1 MSLANKNILLGISG
15 GIAAYKSAELVR
27 ELTRAHAQVRVVMTR
42 AAKEFI
48 TPLTF
53 QALSGYPVLSD
64 EFEQTESANGMD
76 HIELARWA
84 DAVLIAPASANTIA
98 KLTHGGADDLL
109 STICLA
115 TQAPVTLA
123 PAMNQ
128 AMWSNS
134 ATQDNVEIL
143 RKRGILFFGPAAG
156 QQACGDVGE
165 GRMFEP
171 HQLLLSLSN
180 LFNTGELTGINV
192 TVTAGPTQEPID
204 PVRFIS
210 NRSSGRMGYAI
221 AEAAHD
227 AGANVQLISGPVA
240 LQPPKEI
247 EYMPATTA
255 QDMFNI
261 VKNNIEDQQI
271 FISCAAVADYR
282 PVAKQPEKIKKLHDD
297 LSVEL
302 VRNPDIITEVAK
314 LPNKPFVVG
323 FAAETRELEK
333 YALQKLE
340 RKRLDMIAG
349 NDVSNSNIGFDSHE
363 NTLEVYWPGGH
374 CSLERDT
381 KTKIARRL
389 ISLIAERYASTYKR
403 SNVTILKK
411 SKRPKSKFSIVES
424 VKKFLYLTTQPQV
437 PQVWIYVPASMYLYK
452 FLLEKQ
458 CLFQPEFQ
466 FIFRTLV

>member
-15 GIAAYKSAELVR
+15 GIAAYKCAELVR
-27 ELTRAHAQVRVVMTR
+27 ELVRAQASVRVVMTR
-42 AAKEFI
+42 SAKEFI

-53 QALSGYPVLSD
+53 QALSGYPVLTD
-64 EFEQTESANGMD
+64 EFEQSEASNGMD

-98 KLTHGGADDLL
+98 KLTHGAADDLL
-109 STICLA
+109 STLCLA
-115 TQAPVTLA
+115 SKAPIAIA

-143 RKRGILFFGPAAG
+143 EKRGLLFFGPASG
-156 QQACGDVGE
+156 SQACGDIGE

-171 HQLLLSLSN
+171 QQLLLSLSN
-180 LFNTGELTGINV
+180 LFNTGELSGIKLM
-192 TVTAGPTQEPID
+192 VTAGPTQEPID

-210 NRSSGRMGYAI
+210 NRSSGKMGYAI

-227 AGANVQLISGPVA
+227 AGAKVQLISGPVA
-240 LQPPKEI
+240 IQPPKDI
-247 EYMPATTA
+247 DCIKVSTA
-255 QDMFNI
+255 EDMFKA
-261 VKNNIEDQQI
+261 VQTHVGEQHI

-282 PVAKQPEKIKKLHDD
+282 PVSKQPEKIKKLHDA
-297 LSVEL
+297 LSVEM
-302 VRNPDIITEVAK
+302 VKNPDILMEVAK
-314 LPNKPFVVG
+314 LDNKPFVVG

-349 NDVSNSNIGFDSHE
+349 NDVSDSQIGFDSAE
-363 NTLEVYWPGGH
+363 NALEVYWSGGH

-389 ISLIAERYASTYKR
+389 ISLVAERYANTHKR
-403 SNVTILKK
+403 SNVTTLKNAK
-411 SKRPKSKFSIVES
+411 DRSKNS
-424 VKKFLYLTTQPQV
+424 
-437 PQVWIYVPASMYLYK
+437 
-452 FLLEKQ
+452 
-458 CLFQPEFQ
+458 
-466 FIFRTLV
+466 

>member
-1 MSLANKNILLGISG
+1 MAISAWQSVTGIKPSSLSYLLEFLVMSLANKNILLGVSG

-27 ELTRAHAQVRVVMTR
+27 ELIRDGARVRVVMTR
-42 AAKEFI
+42 SAKEFV

-53 QALSGYPVLSD
+53 QALSGNPVLSD
-64 EFEQTESANGMD
+64 EFEHSESANGMD
-76 HIELARWA
+76 HIALARWA
-84 DAVLIAPASANTIA
+84 DAILIAPASANTIA

-109 STICLA
+109 STTCLA
-115 TQAPVTLA
+115 TKAPIALA

-134 ATQDNVEIL
+134 ATQDNVEL
-143 RKRGILFFGPAAG
+143 LSKRGLLFFGPAAG
-156 QQACGDVGE
+156 SQACGDVGE

-192 TVTAGPTQEPID
+192 MVTAGPTREPID

-227 AGANVQLISGPVA
+227 AGAKVQLISGPVSLA
-240 LQPPKEI
+240 APEDI
-247 EYMPATTA
+247 ELVSVSTA
-255 QDMFNI
+255 EEMFAA
-261 VKNNIEDQQI
+261 VQAKIETQQI

-282 PVAKQPEKIKKLHDD
+282 PVTKQPEKIKKLHDD
-297 LSVEL
+297 LSMQL
-302 VRNPDIITEVAK
+302 VRNPDIIAEVAK
-314 LPNKPFVVG
+314 LKSKPFVVG

-349 NDVSNSNIGFDSHE
+349 NDVSDSKIGFDSAE
-363 NTLEVYWPGGH
+363 NALEVYWTGGH

-389 ISLIAERYASTYKR
+389 IGLIAERYANTDKR
-403 SNVTILKK
+403 SNVTVLKNAK
-411 SKRPKSKFSIVES
+411 DRSQNTR
-424 VKKFLYLTTQPQV
+424 
-437 PQVWIYVPASMYLYK
+437 
-452 FLLEKQ
+452 
-458 CLFQPEFQ
+458 
-466 FIFRTLV
+466 

>member
-27 ELTRAHAQVRVVMTR
+27 ELVRNHANVRVVMTR
-42 AAKEFI
+42 SAKEFV

-53 QALSGYPVLSD
+53 QALSGNTVLSD
-64 EFEQTESANGMD
+64 EFEQAEAVNGMD
-76 HIELARWA
+76 HIALARWA
-84 DAVLIAPASANTIA
+84 DAILIAPASANTIA

-109 STICLA
+109 STTCLA
-115 TQAPVTLA
+115 TQAPIALA

-128 AMWSNS
+128 AMWSNH

-143 RKRGILFFGPAAG
+143 EKRGLLFFGPATG
-156 QQACGDVGE
+156 SQACGEVGE

-180 LFNTGELTGINV
+180 LFNTGELTGLNV
-192 TVTAGPTQEPID
+192 MVTAGPTQEPID

-210 NRSSGRMGYAI
+210 NRSSGRMGYAL

-227 AGANVQLISGPVA
+227 AGAIVQLVSGPVS
-240 LQPPKEI
+240 LQQPKDI
-247 EYMPATTA
+247 KYIRVTTA
-255 QDMFNI
+255 QDMFNA
-261 VKNNIEDQQI
+261 VQNNIEAQQI

-282 PVAKQPEKIKKLHDD
+282 PVTKQPEKIKKLHDD

-302 VRNPDIITEVAK
+302 VRNPDIITEVSK
-314 LPNKPFVVG
+314 SKHKPFVVG

-333 YALQKLE
+333 YAIQKLQ

-349 NDVSNSNIGFDSHE
+349 NDVSDNNIGFDSEE
-363 NTLEVYWPGGH
+363 NALEVYWPGGH

-389 ISLIAERYASTYKR
+389 ISLIAERYANTHKR
-403 SNVTILKK
+403 SNVTVLKN
-411 SKRPKSKFSIVES
+411 PKDRSQN
-424 VKKFLYLTTQPQV
+424 T
-437 PQVWIYVPASMYLYK
+437 
-452 FLLEKQ
+452 
-458 CLFQPEFQ
+458 
-466 FIFRTLV
+466 R

>member
-1 MSLANKNILLGISG
+1 MSLANKHILLGISG

-27 ELTRAHAQVRVVMTR
+27 ELVRARAKVRVVMTR
-42 AAKEFI
+42 SAKEFI

-53 QALSGYPVLSD
+53 QALSGNKVLTD
-64 EFEQTESANGMD
+64 EFEHSESDNGMD
-76 HIELARWA
+76 HIELGRWA
-84 DAVLIAPASANTIA
+84 DAVLIAPASANSIS
-98 KLTHGGADDLL
+98 KLTHGRADDLL

-115 TQAPVTLA
+115 TRAPIALA

-143 RKRGILFFGPAAG
+143 EKRSFLFFGPATG

-180 LFNTGELTGINV
+180 LFNTGELTGVNV
-192 TVTAGPTQEPID
+192 MVTAGPTQEPID
-204 PVRFIS
+204 PVRYIS

-227 AGANVQLISGPVA
+227 AGANVQLISGPVSIP
-240 LQPPKEI
+240 QPEGIKCI
-247 EYMPATTA
+247 SVKTA
-255 QDMFNI
+255 QDMFDAVQSSI
-261 VKNNIEDQQI
+261 QSQQI
-271 FISCAAVADYR
+271 FISCAAVSDYR

-297 LSVEL
+297 FSVDL
-302 VRNPDIITEVAK
+302 VRNPDIIAEVAK
-314 LPNKPFVVG
+314 SQNKPFVVG

-333 YALQKLE
+333 FALQKLE

-349 NDVSNSNIGFDSHE
+349 NDVSDKDIGFDSKE
-363 NTLEVYWPGGH
+363 NALEVYWSGGH

-381 KTKIARRL
+381 KTKVARML
-389 ISLIAERYASTYKR
+389 ISLIAERYANTHKR
-403 SNVTILKK
+403 SNVTVLKNAK
-411 SKRPKSKFSIVES
+411 DRSQNSR
-424 VKKFLYLTTQPQV
+424 
-437 PQVWIYVPASMYLYK
+437 
-452 FLLEKQ
+452 
-458 CLFQPEFQ
+458 
-466 FIFRTLV
+466 